1 MERVDK
7 YEKVMELGRR
17 RGFFW
22 PSYEIYGGVGGFIDF
37 GPVGVALKRKIE
49 NSWRDFFLRRHEFLE
64 IETPIITPRKV
75 FEASG
80 HVEHFKDPV
89 VECKGCGRKYRVD
102 HVLAEAGVAEAES
115 LSLSELNNMLRG
127 RGVDCPECHG
137 RFSEPKYVQTMF
149 ETTIGPYAEAVGYG
163 RPEAAQGIFV
173 NFKRVYEVSRERFPI
188 AIGQVG
194 RAMRNEV
201 SPRQGPIR
209 LREFTIMEFEFFF
222 DPEEPSCPLLPKV
235 EDTEIRIIPIQS
247 DGKKSQKTIQLTV
260 REAIDKKIILMEWM
274 AYFMALSQDFVSQL
288 GIPIEKQRFEEKL
301 PTERAHYSAQTFDQ
315 EVYLERWGW
324 TEIAGHAYRTSYDI
338 SRHMEYAGV
347 DMRVFRPYA
356 KPIEVEEKRLIP
368 VVEEIKKDFGEDYDD
383 VIHTVESKD
392 PGEVEREFLEKG
404 FIQAGKYKV
413 FGRHFKIQRFKV
425 KDTGKRIVP
434 HVVEPSFGA
443 DRILYA
449 VMEYAYS
456 TKNDRVILKIPKKI
470 APIQAVVL
478 PLMTRE
484 ELTSKAREIYRD
496 LMEHKFDVYYDE
508 IGSIGRRYAR
518 ADEIGIPVA
527 ITVDYE
533 TLKDESVTVRDRDT
547 WEQRRISVSNLLS
560 FLHGYFN

>member
-1 MERVDK
+1 MEKADK

-115 LSLSELNNMLRG
+115 MSLSELDNMLRS
-127 RGVDCPECHG
+127 RGVTCPECRG
-137 RFSEPKYVQTMF
+137 EFSEPKYVQTMF
-149 ETTIGPYAEAVGYG
+149 ETTIGPYAEAIGYG

-173 NFKRVYEVSRERFPI
+173 NFKRVYEVGRGRFPI
-188 AIGQVG
+188 AIGQIG

-222 DPEEPSCPLLPKV
+222 DPEEPSCPLLSKV

-247 DGKKSQKTIQLTV
+247 EGKRSEKPIQLTI

-274 AYFMALSQDFVSQL
+274 AYFMALSHDFVSQL
-288 GIPIEKQRFEEKL
+288 GIPMEKQRFEEKL

-338 SRHMEYAGV
+338 SRHMEYSGV
-347 DMRVFRPYA
+347 DMRVFRPYTQ
-356 KPIEVEEKRLIP
+356 PIEVEEKRLIP
-368 VVEEIKKDFGEDYDD
+368 VMEEIKKDFGENYAE
-383 VIHTVESKD
+383 VVHTVESKD
-392 PGEVEREFLEKG
+392 PEEVEREFLEKG
-404 FIQAGKYKV
+404 FLKVGKYT
-413 FGRHFKIQRFKV
+413 FFRRHFNIKRFKV
-425 KDTGKRIVP
+425 KDAGKRIIP

-443 DRILYA
+443 DRLTYA

-478 PLMTRE
+478 
-484 ELTSKAREIYRD
+484 
-496 LMEHKFDVYYDE
+496 
-508 IGSIGRRYAR
+508 
-518 ADEIGIPVA
+518 
-527 ITVDYE
+527 
-533 TLKDESVTVRDRDT
+533 
-547 WEQRRISVSNLLS
+547 
-560 FLHGYFN
+560 